1 MEALK
6 AGWTFAKENDFRT
19 ILRTF
24 NGKDAHPLLQFVKYG
39 FCGLFAVAVHNVVFG
54 ILSYWINPA
63 IDDGLGDS
71 VRAIRATVN
80 NCIAFV
86 FSNCA
91 AYYTDVKWVFVQGRH
106 KPLKEFFIFG
116 LVSSLS
122 FAAGLLIVPFLTSR
136 LLKNTRIG
144 LFSWPSCVSR
154 PPRQRCARGHAV
166 PTRGPATPAAG
177 DQGHLASRFRNRT
190 KL

>member
-39 FCGLFAVAVHNVVFG
+39 CCGLFAVAVHNVVFG

-91 AYYTDVKWVFVQGRH
+91 AYYTNVKWVFVQGRH

-122 FAAGLLIVPFLTSR
+122 FAAGLLIVPFLIRGFGARTWIAQAAFIVTSA
-136 LLKNTRIG
+136 LIN
-144 LFSWPSCVSR
+144 FVSR
-154 PPRQRCARGHAV
+154 KFFVFQR
-166 PTRGPATPAAG
+166 
-177 DQGHLASRFRNRT
+177 
-190 KL
+190 